1 MLRPHDPIPGR
12 TLRAVGELT
21 SAFSKGSDLENITI
35 TGVSIDSHQIEAGDL
50 FVAVAGAKVHG
61 ATYAGN
67 AKLNGAVAVLTDEV
81 GAALITDL
89 PVLVV
94 ADPRATAGVIA
105 AWLHNEP
112 MRDMFSVG
120 VTGTNGKTTTVEMA
134 AAMLRASGIS
144 AIACGN
150 VGLTVIESV
159 ESLEKYE
166 VLVIELSS
174 FQLHW
179 MYEATFV
186 AVAILN
192 IAQDHVDWHGGFEE
206 YAQAKMSILDRA
218 STGIFNGDDAQ
229 VVSRA
234 AHWQGRKIFFSL
246 DTPGPGEIGVV
257 EELLVDRAFVSDPQE
272 AAMIAEVVDVTPT
285 VPHNVANALAA
296 AGLARA
302 VGVSHKAIQLA
313 LKEFKPGRHRIENIF
328 SQDDINWIDDSKAT
342 NPHAAAASLLAT
354 LSAIWIAGGLAK
366 GAEMAE
372 LIARCKS
379 RIKVA
384 ILIGTDREL
393 IAAQLRAQAPHVE
406 LVLVDAP
413 AAYSRGGDDNSLMAE
428 VVKAAKERAV
438 AGDTVLLAPACASM
452 DQFLSYAD
460 RGDRFARAVLKEHA

>member
-1 MLRPHDPIPGR
+1 MAINLSGKKILILGAGVTGLAVANSLTKRGAEISLADDQVSQLPGFKVAPSNSYKA
-12 TLRAVGELT
+12 TN
-21 SAFSKGSDLENITI
+21 F
-35 TGVSIDSHQIEAGDL
+35 DL
-50 FVAVAGAKVHG
+50 FVVSPGWKADHPLIVQAQSKGIEL
-61 ATYAGN
+61 
-67 AKLNGAVAVLTDEV
+67 LNEV
-81 GAALITDL
+81 DLAWQIRGELVPNQRWIAL
-89 PVLVV
+89 
-94 ADPRATAGVIA
+94 
-105 AWLHNEP
+105 
-112 MRDMFSVG
+112 
-120 VTGTNGKTTTVEMA
+120 TGTNGKTTTVEMV

-179 MYEATFV
+179 MHEATFV

-192 IAQDHVDWHGGFEE
+192 IAQDHFDWHGGFDE

-302 VGVSHKAIQLA
+302 VGVSHEAIQLA

>member
-1 MLRPHDPIPGR
+1 MAINLSGKKILILGAGVTGLAVANSLTKRGAEISLADDQVSQLPGFKVAPSNSYKA
-12 TLRAVGELT
+12 TN
-21 SAFSKGSDLENITI
+21 F
-35 TGVSIDSHQIEAGDL
+35 DL
-50 FVAVAGAKVHG
+50 FVVSPGWKADHPLIVQAQSKGIEL
-61 ATYAGN
+61 
-67 AKLNGAVAVLTDEV
+67 LNEV
-81 GAALITDL
+81 DLAWQIRGELVPNQRWIAL
-89 PVLVV
+89 
-94 ADPRATAGVIA
+94 
-105 AWLHNEP
+105 
-112 MRDMFSVG
+112 
-120 VTGTNGKTTTVEMA
+120 TGTNGKTTTVEMA

>member
-1 MLRPHDPIPGR
+1 MAINISGRKILILGAGITGLAVANSLAKRGAEISLADDQVSEVDGFKVAPSNSYKVTNFDSLVISPGWKADHPLIVEALSNGIELLNEVDLAWQLR
-12 TLRAVGELT
+12 GEL
-21 SAFSKGSDLENITI
+21 APNQRWI
-35 TGVSIDSHQIEAGDL
+35 
-50 FVAVAGAKVHG
+50 
-61 ATYAGN
+61 
-67 AKLNGAVAVLTDEV
+67 
-81 GAALITDL
+81 AL
-89 PVLVV
+89 
-94 ADPRATAGVIA
+94 
-105 AWLHNEP
+105 
-112 MRDMFSVG
+112 
-120 VTGTNGKTTTVEMA
+120 TGTNGKTTTVEMA
-134 AAMLRASGIS
+134 AAMLRAGGIS

-159 ESLEKYE
+159 ESSEKYE
-166 VLVIELSS
+166 VLVLELSS

-179 MYEATFV
+179 MREATFV
-186 AVAILN
+186 AAAILN

-218 STGIFNGDDAQ
+218 STGIFNGDDTQ

-257 EELLVDRAFVSDPQE
+257 EDLLVDRAFVSDPQE
-272 AAMIAEVVDVTPT
+272 AAMIAEVIDITPT

-302 VGVSHKAIQLA
+302 IGVTHESIQLA

-328 SQDDINWIDDSKAT
+328 SKDDINWIDDSKAT

-366 GAEMAE
+366 GAEMSE

-393 IAAQLRAQAPHVE
+393 IAAQIRAQAPHVE
-406 LVLVDAP
+406 IVLVDAP
-413 AAYSRGGDDNSLMAE
+413 ATYSRGGDDNSLMEA
-428 VVKAAKERAV
+428 VVKAAKSRAMS
-438 AGDTVLLAPACASM
+438 GYTVLLAPACASM